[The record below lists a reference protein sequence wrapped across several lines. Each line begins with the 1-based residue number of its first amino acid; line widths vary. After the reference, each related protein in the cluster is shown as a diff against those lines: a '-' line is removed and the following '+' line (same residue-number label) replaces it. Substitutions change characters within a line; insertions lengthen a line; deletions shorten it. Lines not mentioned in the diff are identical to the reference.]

1 MGLIGAKVLD
11 RFLFSHLGELKSH
24 KEINLIQVFSS
35 ENCLLIQ
42 AHQFRQNPQVKQ
54 SKALALPSQSHKR
67 LFLCF
72 CLSQAQEP
80 PLPFAWSSPVW
91 LSSHFRKCLI
101 LYLRCS
107 ILTRLLGHMLQT
119 YTCKPKLVALTLA
132 LPVETLI
139 LSFRL
144 SCSSCS
150 DLLYFQIADSHPHHL
165 DMVFT
170 VFLEKL

>member
-1 MGLIGAKVLD
+1 
-11 RFLFSHLGELKSH
+11 
-24 KEINLIQVFSS
+24 
-35 ENCLLIQ
+35 
-42 AHQFRQNPQVKQ
+42 
-54 SKALALPSQSHKR
+54 
-67 LFLCF
+67 
-72 CLSQAQEP
+72 
-80 PLPFAWSSPVW
+80 
-91 LSSHFRKCLI
+91 
-101 LYLRCS
+101 
-107 ILTRLLGHMLQT
+107 MLQT